1 MMSRSITRVTR
12 RNVRSFVPQA
22 VAVDDRVAEIEIL
35 DDSLKLSALMAGC
48 ALFSFGAAALPC
60 QLGRHRSEIARLD
73 YRKDLATAYA

>member
-1 MMSRSITRVTR
+1 MMSSLITRVTR

-35 DDSLKLSALMAGC
+35 DDTLKLSVLMAGC

-60 QLGRHRSEIARLD
+60 QASFDVIDQKSRALIIGRI
-73 YRKDLATAYA
+73 